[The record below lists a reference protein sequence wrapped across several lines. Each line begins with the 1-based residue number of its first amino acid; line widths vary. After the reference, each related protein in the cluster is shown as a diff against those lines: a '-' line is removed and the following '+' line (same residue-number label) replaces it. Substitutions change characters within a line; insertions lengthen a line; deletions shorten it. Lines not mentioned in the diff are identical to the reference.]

1 MSSDIVEYLR
11 RNSSTVNSRSLSYTN
26 FVDNANLLKAVA
38 STWKC
43 HLAKMLRGRKQES
56 LERDYKDLCCVGE
69 ILGRKCV
76 RRWLLCC
83 ESL

>member
-1 MSSDIVEYLR
+1 MSRDIVEYLI
-11 RNSSTVNSRSLSYTN
+11 RNSSTVNSRSLSHMD
-26 FVDNANLLKAVA
+26 FVDHANLLKAVA

-56 LERDYKDLCCVGE
+56 LERDYKDLCCARETVS
-69 ILGRKCV
+69 RRCV